1 MEPKHD
7 LFRHHDHRVGNDGS
21 RIRDETGG
29 SATPF
34 SYGSGHVNPVR
45 ALDPGLVYDTTTH
58 DYLNFICSMRP
69 TNTQGLLPVSLPLP
83 LEELWTLLTCVFR
96 GTDSN
101 PFKCSK
107 DDNHPE
113 DLNYPSISAPCLPSS
128 GSFTVKRRVRNVGG
142 GAASYTVSITQP
154 AGVTITVNPST
165 LSFDG
170 KNPEEEKHFKVTF
183 EVYDPIKAANHV
195 FGGIEWSDGNHHVW
209 SPIVA
214 TTKCG

>member
-7 LFRHHDHRVGNDGS
+7 LLRHHDHRG
-21 RIRDETGG
+21 IRDETGG
-29 SATPF
+29 AATPF

-69 TNTQGLLPVSLPLP
+69 TDTEGLLPVSLPLP
-83 LEELWTLLTCVFR
+83 LEELWTVLNCVFR

-101 PFKCSK
+101 PFECSK
-107 DDNHPE
+107 GANRPE

-142 GAASYTVSITQP
+142 GAASYTVRITQP
-154 AGVTITVNPST
+154 AGVTVTVNPST

-170 KNPEEEKHFKVTF
+170 ENPEEEKHFKVTLQ
-183 EVYDPIKAANHV
+183 VNNPVVAADYV
-195 FGGIEWSDGNHHVW
+195 FGGIAWSDGKHYVW
-209 SPIVA
+209 SPIAA
-214 TTKCG
+214 TTKCE